1 MRKIL
6 NKNLLRLSFL
16 NLIFWFFLGYA
27 KQTNNLPI
35 SWFLVASAS
44 VAVLTM
50 LEVSRV
56 SERLMLWIGRE
67 KREGKGSEK
76 EILFTMGGHDFI
88 QSDGNFEAFE
98 IAKRIGE
105 NSEVSFRKPRT
116 ITFRYV
122 IRPAARESLSD
133 VEDLRALLKEIG
145 QARGSR
151 LLLTQFKA
159 KSESM
164 ATLADVCE
172 GFAPLSSAICENVAV
187 RTDLIPAGEISGR
200 RLPRW
205 IFEALDRDYEE
216 VVVYA
221 AEDRL
226 SVWRS
231 SLEPSLAAVMESA
244 RLIKPGA
251 KAEEEYL

>member
-6 NKNLLRLSFL
+6 NKNLLRLAFL
-16 NLIFWFFLGYA
+16 NLIFWFSLGYA
-27 KQTNNLPI
+27 MQTKVLPI
-35 SWFLVASAS
+35 SWVLVASGCFAF
-44 VAVLTM
+44 LTM
-50 LEVSRV
+50 LEVSQV
-56 SERLMLWIGRE
+56 SEKLMRWMSRE

-76 EILFTMGGHDFI
+76 EILFTMGGHDFV

-105 NSEVSFRKPRT
+105 NSEASFRKPRT

-122 IRPAARESLSD
+122 SRPAARESLSD
-133 VEDLRALLKEIG
+133 LEDLNALLKEMG

-226 SVWRS
+226 PVWRS
-231 SLEPSLAAVMESA
+231 SLEPSAAAVMDSV
-244 RLIKPGA
+244 RMIKPEA